1 LAEEVINTRNLKNL
15 VKPYLF
21 VLIGAAL
28 VWVVRPYGVQMMQGL
43 SIFMA
48 AGLILFGIVQIKKLS
63 GSTVKRLVIIP
74 IFFIFLIV
82 SLTPFTKGGVEV
94 ADSEVK
100 KVPKTQIAAE
110 YRHWQQTLPPQ
121 ADNLFHTIARL
132 RNGLIDGYPDAES
145 NIDTH
150 IRFHKA
156 ADFVFY
162 FPRAVEIAF
171 LAPFPNMWINNGSAV
186 NSSFIRK
193 ISGIEMLGI
202 YFVLLCAA
210 LSFKK
215 WRKIPAWW
223 ILIFFCSS
231 MMVIYTYTNINM
243 GTLYRM
249 RYGFIMTIAAL
260 GLAYLFNEVL
270 FRADKGTADKGTVL
284 LSDRACQ
291 TEEPSPCLPP
301 CLTPPRLLFVIT
313 QGIRGGAQNH
323 VRDVARCLHSLGYDV
338 QVAVGV
344 EGPLIDEL
352 ESSGISVHHIPPLV
366 REISPVKDFKAYL
379 ELTGLVK
386 RIQPDLITTH
396 SSKAGILGRLV
407 CRRQNIPNV
416 FTAHGWAFTEGI
428 SELKRWV
435 YTFVERSAAKWTDRI
450 ICVSEYDRKLALD
463 YSVAAEAKLIA
474 VHNGIP
480 LLEDVDL
487 ARPDKGDVVNIIM
500 VARFSEQKDHG
511 LLLEAV
517 PNINSRQ
524 RFRVQLV
531 GDGEKFDEM
540 MTRAQQMGLENVE
553 FLGNRSDVASLLS
566 QAHIFVL
573 TSNWEGFPLTILEA
587 MQAGLPVVASDVGG
601 VREAVTEGTT
611 GYLIPRGDV
620 QTLTSRLQYLINEP
634 GIRAQMGINAR
645 RIFEEN
651 FTLDK
656 MMHETIAVY
665 EKVLQ
670 DRVAGKGQ

>member
-1 LAEEVINTRNLKNL
+1 
-15 VKPYLF
+15 
-21 VLIGAAL
+21 
-28 VWVVRPYGVQMMQGL
+28 M
-43 SIFMA
+43 
-48 AGLILFGIVQIKKLS
+48 
-63 GSTVKRLVIIP
+63 
-74 IFFIFLIV
+74 
-82 SLTPFTKGGVEV
+82 
-94 ADSEVK
+94 
-100 KVPKTQIAAE
+100 
-110 YRHWQQTLPPQ
+110 
-121 ADNLFHTIARL
+121 
-132 RNGLIDGYPDAES
+132 
-145 NIDTH
+145 
-150 IRFHKA
+150 
-156 ADFVFY
+156 
-162 FPRAVEIAF
+162 
-171 LAPFPNMWINNGSAV
+171 
-186 NSSFIRK
+186 
-193 ISGIEMLGI
+193 
-202 YFVLLCAA
+202 
-210 LSFKK
+210 
-215 WRKIPAWW
+215 
-223 ILIFFCSS
+223 
-231 MMVIYTYTNINM
+231 
-243 GTLYRM
+243 
-249 RYGFIMTIAAL
+249 
-260 GLAYLFNEVL
+260 
-270 FRADKGTADKGTVL
+270 
-284 LSDRACQ
+284 
-291 TEEPSPCLPP
+291 
-301 CLTPPRLLFVIT
+301 
-313 QGIRGGAQNH
+313 
-323 VRDVARCLHSLGYDV
+323 
-338 QVAVGV
+338 
-344 EGPLIDEL
+344 
-352 ESSGISVHHIPPLV
+352 
-366 REISPVKDFKAYL
+366 
-379 ELTGLVK
+379 
-386 RIQPDLITTH
+386 
-396 SSKAGILGRLV
+396 V

>member
-1 LAEEVINTRNLKNL
+1 MTIEGFNRQLH
-15 VKPYLF
+15 
-21 VLIGAAL
+21 
-28 VWVVRPYGVQMMQGL
+28 
-43 SIFMA
+43 
-48 AGLILFGIVQIKKLS
+48 ILFI
-63 GSTVKRLVIIP
+63 
-74 IFFIFLIV
+74 
-82 SLTPFTKGGVEV
+82 
-94 ADSEVK
+94 
-100 KVPKTQIAAE
+100 
-110 YRHWQQTLPPQ
+110 
-121 ADNLFHTIARL
+121 
-132 RNGLIDGYPDAES
+132 
-145 NIDTH
+145 
-150 IRFHKA
+150 
-156 ADFVFY
+156 
-162 FPRAVEIAF
+162 
-171 LAPFPNMWINNGSAV
+171 
-186 NSSFIRK
+186 
-193 ISGIEMLGI
+193 
-202 YFVLLCAA
+202 
-210 LSFKK
+210 
-215 WRKIPAWW
+215 
-223 ILIFFCSS
+223 
-231 MMVIYTYTNINM
+231 
-243 GTLYRM
+243 
-249 RYGFIMTIAAL
+249 
-260 GLAYLFNEVL
+260 
-270 FRADKGTADKGTVL
+270 
-284 LSDRACQ
+284 
-291 TEEPSPCLPP
+291 
-301 CLTPPRLLFVIT
+301 IT

-323 VRDVARCLHSLGYDV
+323 VRDVARHLYSAGYDV

-352 ESSGISVHHIPPLV
+352 ESSGIVVHHIPALV